1 MRCTLGSLLAH
12 PIGVRSPWAPLEQ
25 ASTAR
30 GSTFGKGGPHQ
41 MSGTIKKLVAERG
54 FGFITAEDGNDDFFH
69 RSGSIAFDPLGTGS
83 QGTFSTEPKAQRP
96 PATN

>member
-1 MRCTLGSLLAH
+1 MRHGAPVRGALAV
-12 PIGVRSPWAPLEQ
+12 GPLEQ

-54 FGFITAEDGNDDFFH
+54 FGFITAEDGNDYFFH
-69 RSGSIAFDPLGTGS
+69 RSGSVDFDRLDTGAKVS
-83 QGTFSTEPKAQRP
+83 FTTEPSAKGPR
-96 PATN
+96 ATNVRAEV